1 LLAEGACGTDDDWE
15 SWATAPATN
24 IATMA
29 SAAKNLEGE
38 FRQGN
43 DIRVLR
49 ELRPVSKLQ
58 KKRQKFL
65 GS

>member
-1 LLAEGACGTDDDWE
+1 
-15 SWATAPATN
+15 
-24 IATMA
+24 MA
-29 SAAKNLEGE
+29 SAAENLEGE